1 MHLLLKRSQSYS
13 PAFSL
18 IPLRIG
24 KGVTFT
30 LHATMQLDEEEGA
43 LLSKYNL
50 SKAILVTS
58 DPFDDI
64 KKSFRPALLL
74 GFVAFVVLWFF
85 ATTVVA
91 FTIALLITL
100 IMTVVYFK
108 TLREHLVVSQ
118 LMVGG
123 KRFPCDSI
131 VALIQKEAY
140 LEFICEFLRQ
150 VLESAKTW
158 DDREAIPILPLDKKA
173 AKQAVLEMM
182 AKS

>member
-1 MHLLLKRSQSYS
+1 MKLLLKRSQSYS

-30 LHATMQLDEEEGA
+30 LHATMQFDEEEGK

-50 SKAILVTS
+50 TKAILVSS
-58 DPFDDI
+58 DPFDDL
-64 KKSFRPALLL
+64 KKSFRPALFL
-74 GFVAFVVLWFF
+74 GFVAFFPAWYFMSFTTAISATVLV
-85 ATTVVA
+85 TVVM
-91 FTIALLITL
+91 TI
-100 IMTVVYFK
+100 VYFK
-108 TLREHLVVSQ
+108 TLREHLIVSQ

-123 KRFPCDSI
+123 RRFPCESI

-140 LEFICEFLRQ
+140 LEFISEFLRQ

-158 DDREAIPILPLDKKA
+158 DDREAIPIMPLDKKA
-173 AKQAVLEMM
+173 AIQAVLEMM